1 MVVVVERRLFG
12 SVGKWIP
19 AKIRRCWSVR
29 IPFVVLRLV
38 LTLSMVSVGSAFEG
52 DNLPR
57 EGLDEDLHVKIRRCW
72 LVWIPSLSSILF
84 LTLSMASVDSATKAI
99 VFPVRILTKICI
111 CFRCRRRLFGSP
123 EDVVV
128 LETHVLSFPFF
139 YSPYLPSLRF
149 LTCFS
154 HSPSVSYALTPW
166 HFPHLHPRP
175 QWLGCLVDS
184 ERRQQPPSLLD
195 LVAVCGEPPPAGA
208 SPRA

>member
-12 SVGKWIP
+12 SVGEWIP
-19 AKIRRCWSVR
+19 TKIRRCWSVR

-57 EGLDEDLHVKIRRCW
+57 EGLGEDLHVKIRRCW

-84 LTLSMASVDSATKAI
+84 LTLSMASVDSATKVI

-111 CFRCRRRLFGSP
+111 CVRCRRRLFGSP

-128 LETHVLSFPFF
+128 LETHVLCAYLVSLFSGLCSPFSF
-139 YSPYLPSLRF
+139 
-149 LTCFS
+149 
-154 HSPSVSYALTPW
+154 
-166 HFPHLHPRP
+166 LHPVALPLPLLSLSLSLSLSFSCVRVRFP
-175 QWLGCLVDS
+175 AAAA
-184 ERRQQPPSLLD
+184 LLD
-195 LVAVCGEPPPAGA
+195 SILRV
-208 SPRA
+208 R

>member
-12 SVGKWIP
+12 SVGEWIP

-52 DNLPR
+52 DNRPR
-57 EGLDEDLHVKIRRCW
+57 EALDEDLHVKIRRCW

-84 LTLSMASVDSATKAI
+84 LTLSMASVDSATKVI

-111 CFRCRRRLFGSP
+111 CVRCRRRLFGSP

-128 LETHVLSFPFF
+128 YPFSLLFPSPLFPLPYISPAFLSFP
-139 YSPYLPSLRF
+139 
-149 LTCFS
+149 
-154 HSPSVSYALTPW
+154 VSAIVLAC
-166 HFPHLHPRP
+166 HML
-175 QWLGCLVDS
+175 
-184 ERRQQPPSLLD
+184 
-195 LVAVCGEPPPAGA
+195 
-208 SPRA
+208 